1 MLLARAEK
9 FSIDAWHNFGQSEI
23 IMPQIFVESLLKI
36 LCDLPTKGLSM
47 TMNPGFTEFIHSFV
61 DMLALQVQIKHA
73 SFRIFH

>member
-1 MLLARAEK
+1 
-9 FSIDAWHNFGQSEI
+9 
-23 IMPQIFVESLLKI
+23 MPQIFVESLLKI